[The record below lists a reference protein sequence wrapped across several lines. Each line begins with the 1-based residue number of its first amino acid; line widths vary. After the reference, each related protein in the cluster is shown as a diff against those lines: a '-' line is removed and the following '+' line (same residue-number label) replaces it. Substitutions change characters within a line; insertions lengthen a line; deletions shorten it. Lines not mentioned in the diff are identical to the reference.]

1 MTRAEFVDLASK
13 FAKREEG
20 HFFTKGFVKTFVD
33 RHRDQLSEKPGKSMS
48 PTRSFEDMQDK
59 TLEFVS
65 SLNGFFEKNI
75 INRNNLVVFDETVVC
90 INDSLPLAIGERRT
104 SGGGNVNVVQTHQ
117 SALFCYIPFSLG
129 DGSTP
134 FRVVIYKS
142 ENLEKGAF
150 SSTGLV
156 PVEEKGL
163 RDTPYRLFLESGTG
177 YLTLELFKYIMEE
190 FTKWWTTTHPG
201 LHCFMVSDNLRIHT
215 NEAIITTARLH
226 GIHMFNIMPG
236 SSHWFQVHDQ
246 LPFATLKKK
255 LTQFKNE
262 ILNCVKLESKER
274 TKLFHAIF
282 YKSEKYALA
291 VNKMRKS
298 LADVGLLPWDPER
311 IIQNAQKHS
320 PMKSQAQAD
329 CMMRELVDVIK
340 VRKDE
345 RITKICQ
352 TLSRVKCATLFSPK
366 TSEKREK
373 RERPEEDDENLVQD
387 DVEESPVSESARNE
401 DMSLQPPT
409 KRRRK
414 TPGNLKVC
422 CVKGC
427 KETHFWSKKWSFCP
441 RCKKNFCPSHA
452 SKLQHHKC

>member
-1 MTRAEFVDLASK
+1 MSDPTTRPHAYELVAKESGISVTALRVAAHRAGLTVGPGSPRYALPAEYEDVLVTVYIIHARQGTPLTRAEFVDLANK
-13 FAKREEG
+13 FAKREED

-177 YLTLELFKYIMEE
+177 YLTLELFKYSWKSSRNGGPPLIPV
-190 FTKWWTTTHPG
+190 FTVLW
-201 LHCFMVSDNLRIHT
+201 
-215 NEAIITTARLH
+215 
-226 GIHMFNIMPG
+226 
-236 SSHWFQVHDQ
+236 
-246 LPFATLKKK
+246 
-255 LTQFKNE
+255 
-262 ILNCVKLESKER
+262 
-274 TKLFHAIF
+274 
-282 YKSEKYALA
+282 
-291 VNKMRKS
+291 
-298 LADVGLLPWDPER
+298 
-311 IIQNAQKHS
+311 
-320 PMKSQAQAD
+320 
-329 CMMRELVDVIK
+329 
-340 VRKDE
+340 
-345 RITKICQ
+345 
-352 TLSRVKCATLFSPK
+352 
-366 TSEKREK
+366 
-373 RERPEEDDENLVQD
+373 
-387 DVEESPVSESARNE
+387 
-401 DMSLQPPT
+401 
-409 KRRRK
+409 
-414 TPGNLKVC
+414 
-422 CVKGC
+422 
-427 KETHFWSKKWSFCP
+427 
-441 RCKKNFCPSHA
+441 
-452 SKLQHHKC
+452 